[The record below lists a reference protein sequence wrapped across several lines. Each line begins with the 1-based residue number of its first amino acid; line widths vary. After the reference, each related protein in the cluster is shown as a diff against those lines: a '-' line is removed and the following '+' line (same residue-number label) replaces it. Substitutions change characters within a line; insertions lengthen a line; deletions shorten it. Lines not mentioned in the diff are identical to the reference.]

1 MNMQKLKILMLVF
14 FVGLVGC
21 THAEVSQTKQIQ
33 IGISYYDSYDPF
45 IEQLSKRIE
54 DILNEE
60 NVVVKSQDSEKSQ
73 IIQNRQVSDMLK
85 DGYDVICVN
94 LVDRTAPKKIITMA
108 EEANVPIIFFNREL
122 VAQDLESWKKLYYV
136 GGDANESGTKQG
148 EIVVSYLESHP
159 EADHNLDGK
168 IQYIVMEGEAGHQDA
183 IVRTESSIQAISDA
197 GVVLDKL
204 DYAIAN
210 WNRSQAYTKMKQF
223 LGKYKDS
230 VELVLCNNDEMA
242 LGVVQALSESD
253 IPQSQWPLIIGVDGL
268 LDGLKEVKNGTMIGT
283 VYNDQIGQA
292 EAIAQLAIALAKNE
306 DLDQCHLTNGKYIRK
321 PYEKVTQENVDD
333 YLKLVQ

>member
-1 MNMQKLKILMLVF
+1 MLVF
-14 FVGLVGC
+14 LLGLVGC
-21 THAEVSQTKQIQ
+21 VRKETSQPKQIQ

-54 DILNEE
+54 ANLNEEE
-60 NVVVKSQDSEKSQ
+60 NVVVKTQDSEKSQ
-73 IIQNRQVSDMLK
+73 ITQNRQVSDMLK

-136 GGDANESGTKQG
+136 GADASESGTKQG
-148 EIVVSYLESHP
+148 EIVVSYLQSHP
-159 EADHNLDGK
+159 EADRNLDGK

-223 LGKYKDS
+223 LTKYNDS
-230 VELVLCNNDEMA
+230 IELVLCNNDEMA
-242 LGVVQALSESD
+242 LGVIQVLSESD
-253 IPQSQWPLIIGVDGL
+253 IPRSQWPMITGVDGL

-306 DLDQCHLTNGKYIRK
+306 NLDQCHLTNGKYIRK

>member
-1 MNMQKLKILMLVF
+1 MQKLKILMLVF